1 MARRRKPAQT
11 ADKQAQTA
19 DGFQNFVQRV
29 GLGTGSSI
37 SAGTYS
43 PSQLISRN
51 RLLLEWAY
59 RQNWV
64 AGKIVDIPAEDMT
77 RAGIEILSSDEPDQI
92 EEMQAALNRMGF
104 WDQLLDGLKWGRLY
118 GGAIG
123 VFQIEGQDMG
133 TPLRVETV
141 GRGQFTGLTVYDRWQ
156 VQPDLSQLVQTGPM
170 MGTPEFYR
178 VVSSYDQ
185 MGSIVDFGQPIHY
198 SRVIRFIGTKMPA
211 YQAMTEQWWG
221 TSVLERLY
229 DRLVSFDT
237 ATMGAANL
245 LDKAHL
251 RMVGI
256 DGLREILSMGGP
268 AEQALVANFHYIR
281 QMQTNDGI
289 TLLDKN
295 DAWQTSAYSFSGL
308 SDMMLQFNQQVTG
321 AADIPLVRFFGQ
333 SPAGLSA
340 TGESDLRNYYD
351 SINSQQE
358 SRLRLGIERALAVLH
373 QSLYGTPMPSD
384 MTFTF
389 CPLWQMSQREKA
401 EVAKITT
408 ESVVGA
414 FDAGLI
420 DTATAMKELRQA
432 SHTTGIFSNISDEQ
446 IEEAESEPELPPV
459 EAAMPEVEVT
469 EEVKPASALDKIK
482 AWIGK

>member
-1 MARRRKPAQT
+1 MSRRRKPVPT
-11 ADKQAQTA
+11 ADKQAKAA
-19 DGFQNFVQRV
+19 DGFANFTQRV
-29 GLGTGSSI
+29 GLGTDSSI
-37 SAGTYS
+37 SAGTYV
-43 PSQLISRN
+43 PSELLSRN
-51 RLLLEWAY
+51 RLKLEWAY

-77 RAGIEILSSDEPDQI
+77 RAGIEIMSSDEPDQI

-104 WDQLLDGLKWGRLY
+104 WDQMLDALKWGRLY
-118 GGAIG
+118 GGAIA
-123 VFQIEGQDMG
+123 VFQIEGQDLA
-133 TPLRVETV
+133 TPLRIETV
-141 GRGQFTGLTVYDRWQ
+141 GQRQFTGLAVFDRWQ
-156 VQPDLSQLVQTGPM
+156 VQPDLQRLVRSGPM
-170 MGTPEFYR
+170 MGTPEFYN

-185 MGSIVDFGQPIHY
+185 MGNAMEFGQPIHY

-256 DGLREILSMGGP
+256 EGLREILSMGGP
-268 AEQALVANFHYIR
+268 AEEALVANFHYIR

-295 DAWQTSAYSFSGL
+295 DAWQTSAYSFAGL

-333 SPAGLSA
+333 SPAGLSS

-351 SINSQQE
+351 SINSLQE
-358 SRLRLGIERALAVLH
+358 SRLRLGVEVTLNILH
-373 QSLYGTPMPSD
+373 QSLYGTPMPAD
-384 MTFTF
+384 MTFVF
-389 CPLWQMSQREKA
+389 CPLWQMSQQEKA

-414 FDAGLI
+414 LDAGI
-420 DTATAMKELRQA
+420 INNATAMKELRQSA
-432 SHTTGIFSNISDEQ
+432 HTTGIFSNITDEDIDQ
-446 IEEAESEPELPPV
+446 AEAEPELPPV
-459 EAAMPEVEVT
+459 ETAPLPAEEKPVTAM
-469 EEVKPASALDKIK
+469 DKIK
-482 AWIGK
+482 AWLSK